1 MWHSLR
7 FRLLL
12 SLIAVVIVVIGTV
25 AALAIRT
32 TTREFERYVER
43 NSILHDRRLQGMLAG
58 HFDQYGSWDNVQSL
72 VEQMSN
78 MSGERIILANEYNLI
93 VADSDSK
100 LIGRDASS
108 GTAGT
113 GVMITWLEVPV
124 GYLYVQRTGG
134 LPPGSPEAIFLR
146 SVNRWLLAGGI
157 AAIMVAVILAAT
169 LSRRILRPVEALT
182 GAAQRMEKGD
192 LSQRVAVSTR
202 DEIGEL
208 GHAFNSMADGLARME
223 QLRRNMTSDI
233 AHELRTPLSNI
244 RGYLE
249 ALQDGVAQ
257 PSTEVIGSLH
267 DEAMLLTRL
276 VDDLQELALA
286 EAGQLKLVLQ
296 PTAVEQVVSQ
306 VVNVMQPTAASKG
319 LTLQTDMQ
327 SDLPS
332 VMADPGRLAQ
342 VLQNL
347 VNNAI
352 THTPA
357 GGQITVTTTA
367 DAMRILTRVRDTG
380 IGIAP
385 EHLPHVFDRFYR
397 VDQSRARATGGA
409 GLGLAIVKQLV
420 EAHGGQVWA
429 ESTPGLGSTF
439 SFTLPVAAN
448 MDQAG
453 EPEGEA

>member
-43 NSILHDRRLQGMLAG
+43 NSVLHDRRLQGMLAG
-58 HFDQYGSWDNVQSL
+58 HFDQYGSWDDVQPL

-78 MSGERIILANEYNLI
+78 MSGERIILADENKL
-93 VADSDSK
+93 VLADSENK
-100 LIGRDASS
+100 VIGQQVSTD
-108 GTAGT
+108 TAGT

-134 LPPGSPEAIFLR
+134 LPPGSPEAIFLG

-157 AAIMVAVILAAT
+157 AAVVVAVILAAT

-182 GAAQRMEKGD
+182 EATRRMETGD
-192 LSQRVAVSTR
+192 LSQRVTVSSR
-202 DEIGEL
+202 DEIGQL

-257 PSTEVIGSLH
+257 PSSEVIGSLH

-276 VDDLQELALA
+276 VNDLQELALA

-306 VVNVMQPTAASKG
+306 VVSAMQPTAISKG
-319 LTLQTDMQ
+319 LTLQTDVQ
-327 SDLPS
+327 ASLPS
-332 VMADPGRLAQ
+332 ILADAGRVAQ

-347 VNNAI
+347 IHNAM

-357 GGQITVTTTA
+357 GGQITVKTTA
-367 DAMRILTRVRDTG
+367 NATQIVTTVRDTG
-380 IGIAP
+380 TGIAP
-385 EHLPHVFDRFYR
+385 EHLPYVFDRFYR
-397 VDQSRARATGGA
+397 VDQSRTRATGGA

-420 EAHGGQVWA
+420 EAHGGSVWV
-429 ESTPGLGSTF
+429 ESTPGQGSTF
-439 SFTLPVAAN
+439 SFTLPVAVSAE
-448 MDQAG
+448 QPG